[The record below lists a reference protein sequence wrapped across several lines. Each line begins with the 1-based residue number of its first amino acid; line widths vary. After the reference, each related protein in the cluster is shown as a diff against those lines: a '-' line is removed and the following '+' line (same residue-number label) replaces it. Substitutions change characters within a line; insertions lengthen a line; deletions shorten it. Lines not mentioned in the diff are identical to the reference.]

1 MDDDQQNEPGL
12 LLAWILG
19 IAVTIAIV
27 VAVLSGVLSALGSS
41 SASSSAPAPVAASAA
56 AAPAAPSDKPADS
69 AGAPVAVADVA
80 KVYFATGK
88 AELPAEAAATLAPLI
103 DALKAGKAKKLV
115 ISGYHDATGDPAQN
129 AELAKQRAFA
139 VRDALSGAGL
149 TAEQIELSKPQE
161 TTGGSGDDREARRVE
176 VSAQQ

>member
-27 VAVLSGVLSALGSS
+27 VAVLTGVLGALNSAGGSS
-41 SASSSAPAPVAASAA
+41 AAPAAAASAPADKPAGSA
-56 AAPAAPSDKPADS
+56 AAPAD
-69 AGAPVAVADVA
+69 AGV
-80 KVYFATGK
+80 KLYFASGK
-88 AELPAEAAATLAPLI
+88 AELPADAAATLAPLI
-103 DALKAGKAKKLV
+103 DALKSGKAKKLV
-115 ISGYHDATGDPAQN
+115 ISGYHDASGDPAQN

-139 VRDALSGAGL
+139 VRDALTGAGL

-161 TTGGSGDDREARRVE
+161 TTGGGDEREARRVE

>member
-27 VAVLSGVLSALGSS
+27 VAVLTGVLGALNSASGSS
-41 SASSSAPAPVAASAA
+41 PAPAPAPAASAPADKPAGST
-56 AAPAAPSDKPADS
+56 AAPAD
-69 AGAPVAVADVA
+69 AGV
-80 KVYFATGK
+80 KLYFASGK
-88 AELPAEAAATLAPLI
+88 AELPADAAATLAPLI
-103 DALKAGKAKKLV
+103 DALKSGKAKKLV
-115 ISGYHDATGDPAQN
+115 ISGYHDASGDPAQN

-139 VRDALSGAGL
+139 VRDALTGAGL
-149 TAEQIELSKPQE
+149 MAEQIELSKPQE
-161 TTGGSGDDREARRVE
+161 TTGGGDEREARRVE

>member
-41 SASSSAPAPVAASAA
+41 SASSAAPAAPVTA
-56 AAPAAPSDKPADS
+56 AAPAADKPAE
-69 AGAPVAVADVA
+69 GAAAPAAAMGPA
-80 KVYFATGK
+80 KLYFSTGK

-115 ISGYHDATGDPAQN
+115 ISGYHDATGDPVQN

-139 VRDALSGAGL
+139 VRDALTGAGL

>member
-27 VAVLSGVLSALGSS
+27 VAVLTGVLGALNSAGGSS
-41 SASSSAPAPVAASAA
+41 AAPAAAASAPAGSA
-56 AAPAAPSDKPADS
+56 AAPAD
-69 AGAPVAVADVA
+69 AGV
-80 KVYFATGK
+80 KLYFASGK
-88 AELPAEAAATLAPLI
+88 AELPADAAATLAPLI

-115 ISGYHDATGDPAQN
+115 ISGYHDASGDPAQN

-139 VRDALSGAGL
+139 VRDALTGAGL

-161 TTGGSGDDREARRVE
+161 TTGGGDEREARRVE

>member
-27 VAVLSGVLSALGSS
+27 VAILSGVLGALGSS
-41 SASSSAPAPVAASAA
+41 SGAPAAA
-56 AAPAAPSDKPADS
+56 AAPPAADKPVVG
-69 AGAPVAVADVA
+69 GAAA
-80 KVYFATGK
+80 KLYFATGK
-88 AELPAEAAATLAPLI
+88 AELPADAAAALAPLI
-103 DALKAGKAKKLV
+103 DALKAGKARKLV

-161 TTGGSGDDREARRVE
+161 TIGGGSDDREARRVE
-176 VSAQQ
+176 ISAQP

>member
-27 VAVLSGVLSALGSS
+27 VAVLTGVLGALNSASGSS
-41 SASSSAPAPVAASAA
+41 PVPAAAASAPADKPAGGT
-56 AAPAAPSDKPADS
+56 AAPAD
-69 AGAPVAVADVA
+69 AGV
-80 KVYFATGK
+80 KLYFASGK
-88 AELPAEAAATLAPLI
+88 AELPADSPATLAPLI
-103 DALKAGKAKKLV
+103 DALKSGKAKKLV

-139 VRDALSGAGL
+139 VRDALTGAGL

-161 TTGGSGDDREARRVE
+161 TTGGGDEREARRVE

>member
-27 VAVLSGVLSALGSS
+27 VAVLTGVLGALNSAGGSS
-41 SASSSAPAPVAASAA
+41 
-56 AAPAAPSDKPADS
+56 AAPAAAASAPADKPADS
-69 AGAPVAVADVA
+69 AAAPADAGV
-80 KVYFATGK
+80 KLYFASGK
-88 AELPAEAAATLAPLI
+88 AELPADAAATLAPLI
-103 DALKAGKAKKLV
+103 DALKSGKAKKLV
-115 ISGYHDATGDPAQN
+115 ISGYHDASGDPAQN

-139 VRDALSGAGL
+139 VRDALTGAGL

-161 TTGGSGDDREARRVE
+161 TTGGGDEREARRVE

>member
-27 VAVLSGVLSALGSS
+27 VAVLTGVLGALNSAGGSS
-41 SASSSAPAPVAASAA
+41 AAPAAATSAPADKPAGSA
-56 AAPAAPSDKPADS
+56 AAPAD
-69 AGAPVAVADVA
+69 AGV
-80 KVYFATGK
+80 KLYFASGK
-88 AELPAEAAATLAPLI
+88 AELPADAAATLAPLI
-103 DALKAGKAKKLV
+103 DALKSGKAKKLV
-115 ISGYHDATGDPAQN
+115 ISGYHDASGDPAQN

-139 VRDALSGAGL
+139 VRDALTGAGL

-161 TTGGSGDDREARRVE
+161 TTGGGDEREARRVE

>member
-27 VAVLSGVLSALGSS
+27 VAVLTGVLGALDSAGGSS
-41 SASSSAPAPVAASAA
+41 AAPAAAASAPAASAA
-56 AAPAAPSDKPADS
+56 APAD
-69 AGAPVAVADVA
+69 AGA
-80 KVYFATGK
+80 KVYFASGK
-88 AELPAEAAATLAPLI
+88 AELPADAAATLAPLI
-103 DALKAGKAKKLV
+103 DALKSGKAKKLV
-115 ISGYHDATGDPAQN
+115 ISGYHDASGDPAQN

-139 VRDALSGAGL
+139 VRDALTGAGL
-149 TAEQIELSKPQE
+149 MAEQIELSKPQE
-161 TTGGSGDDREARRVE
+161 TTGGGDEREARRVE

>member
-41 SASSSAPAPVAASAA
+41 SASSAAPAAPVTA
-56 AAPAAPSDKPADS
+56 AAPAADKPAE
-69 AGAPVAVADVA
+69 GAAAPAAAMGPA
-80 KVYFATGK
+80 KLYFSTGK

-139 VRDALSGAGL
+139 VRDALTGAGL

-161 TTGGSGDDREARRVE
+161 TTGGGDEREARRVE

>member
-27 VAVLSGVLSALGSS
+27 VAVLTGVLGALNSAGGSS
-41 SASSSAPAPVAASAA
+41 AAPAAATSAPADKPAGSA
-56 AAPAAPSDKPADS
+56 AAPAD
-69 AGAPVAVADVA
+69 AGV
-80 KVYFATGK
+80 KLYFASGK
-88 AELPAEAAATLAPLI
+88 AELPADAAATLAPLI
-103 DALKAGKAKKLV
+103 DALKSGKAKKLV
-115 ISGYHDATGDPAQN
+115 ISGYHDASGDPAQN

-139 VRDALSGAGL
+139 VRDALTGAGL
-149 TAEQIELSKPQE
+149 MAEQIELSKPQE
-161 TTGGSGDDREARRVE
+161 TTGGGDEREARRVE